1 MLHEVEMKPSSKQE
15 WVAWV
20 RRAEASGQSLSA
32 FAAQHGLSRS
42 GLYFWRQQVR
52 AQPAPAA
59 NASTALAFVRL
70 EAEATPPTGA
80 SLEVVL
86 QNGRVIRVPA
96 AFDAAALA
104 KLLAVVDGG
113 AR

>member
-1 MLHEVEMKPSSKQE
+1 MKPSSKQE
-15 WVAWV
+15 WLAWV

-42 GLYFWRQQVR
+42 ALYFWRHQVR

-70 EAEATPPTGA
+70 EAAPTPPTMA
-80 SLEVVL
+80 PLELVL
-86 QNGRVIRVPA
+86 ENGRVIRVPA
-96 AFDAAALA
+96 AFDDESLA
-104 KLLAVVDGG
+104 WLLAFVDGG
-113 AR
+113 ER